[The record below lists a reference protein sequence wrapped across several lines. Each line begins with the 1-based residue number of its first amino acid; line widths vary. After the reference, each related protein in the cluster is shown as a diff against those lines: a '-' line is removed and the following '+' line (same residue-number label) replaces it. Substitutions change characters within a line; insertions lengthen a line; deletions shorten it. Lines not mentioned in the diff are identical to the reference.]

1 MRRILLIIMILTSF
15 VVVFA
20 DDDVF
25 RRPSV
30 QSLVIDNANI
40 FTEQQRMLLNV
51 KLSNFGRNASVQ
63 FWIYT
68 TTDLHGYGIA
78 KFAQRLGQGWNGSD
92 KWIVIVYKPRTETVG
107 GVALQTSSDIERLIP
122 EKTRNRIVDQE
133 MMPLFRKGR
142 VYEGI
147 DKAADVCVSLGK
159 GELKASDYNHPKKK
173 AFLSFLW
180 KLFLLVALLA
190 AITTFLIMFSK
201 RSNDARIEENKR
213 NSKEYN
219 RKEKRESNNKKYQLS
234 PEEALYFGN
243 DDEPNPEKVKEEN
256 EIRNRK
262 KRIVSAVL
270 IAASLGCIFW
280 ALIVMNQ
287 YVKVPAT
294 VTSVSSQKHYGVSSS
309 LGRVYRMVSEYVTWN
324 ITLRYYYNDAVYSGS
339 FKMEGYNGQHLM
351 VYCNKNNPQKCLPS
365 LMDYWI
371 VLIISIVCLL
381 FGAFV
386 FFATRDQTYILP
398 EQAKTILPD
407 NESKKTS

>member
-1 MRRILLIIMILTSF
+1 MRRILLIITFLAAS
-15 VVVFA
+15 VLSFA

-40 FTEQQRMLLNV
+40 LTEQQRMLLNV
-51 KLSNFGRNASVQ
+51 KLSNFGRNTSVQ

-68 TTDLHGYGIA
+68 TTDLHGYDIA
-78 KFAQRLGQGWNGSD
+78 EFAQRIGQGWNGSD
-92 KWIVIVYKPRTETVG
+92 KWIVIVYKPTTETSG

-122 EKTRNRIVDQE
+122 EKTRNLIIDQE

-159 GELKASDYNHPKKK
+159 GVLMASDYNHPKKK

-190 AITTFLIMFSK
+190 AISVFFVVYSK
-201 RSNDARIEENKR
+201 RANDARIEENKR

-219 RKEKRESNNKKYQLS
+219 RKKKRGCDNKLS

-243 DDEPNPEKVKEEN
+243 DDEPNPEKVKEET

-270 IAASLGCIFW
+270 IAVSLGCIFW
-280 ALIVMNQ
+280 SLIVMNQ

-294 VTSVSSQKHYGVSSS
+294 VTSVSSQKYQGFVSPEE
-309 LGRVYRMVSEYVTWN
+309 MVGKEMFEFKTYS
-324 ITLRYYYNDAVYSGS
+324 ITLRYFYNDAVYSSS

-365 LMDYWI
+365 LLDYWI
-371 VLIISIVCLL
+371 ILGISFVCLV
-381 FGAFV
+381 FGLKFYPG
-386 FFATRDQTYILP
+386 TRGH
-398 EQAKTILPD
+398 
-407 NESKKTS
+407 S

>member
-1 MRRILLIIMILTSF
+1 MRRILLIIIILATSLF
-15 VVVFA
+15 TFA
-20 DDDVF
+20 DDGVF
-25 RRPSV
+25 QRPSV

-51 KLSNFGRNASVQ
+51 KLSNFGRNTSVQ

-68 TTDLHGYGIA
+68 TTDLHGYDIA
-78 KFAQRLGQGWNGSD
+78 EFAQRIGQGWNGSD
-92 KWIVIVYKPRTETVG
+92 KWIAIVYKPTTETSG

-122 EKTRNRIVDQE
+122 EKTRNRIIDQE

-159 GELKASDYNHPKKK
+159 GVLMASDYNHPKKK

-190 AITTFLIMFSK
+190 AITAFLIMFSK
-201 RSNDARIEENKR
+201 RSNDERIEENKR

-219 RKEKRESNNKKYQLS
+219 RKKKRGCDNKLS

-243 DDEPNPEKVKEEN
+243 DDEPNPEKVKEET

-280 ALIVMNQ
+280 SLIVMNQ

-294 VTSVSSQKHYGVSSS
+294 VTSVSSQKNYGVSSS
-309 LGRVYRMVSEYVTWN
+309 LGRVYSTVFEYVTWN

-351 VYCNKNNPQKCLPS
+351 IYCNKHNPQKCLPS
-365 LMDYWI
+365 LIDYWI
-371 VLIISIVCLL
+371 ILGISFICLL
-381 FGAFV
+381 FGLKFYPG
-386 FFATRDQTYILP
+386 TRGH
-398 EQAKTILPD
+398 
-407 NESKKTS
+407 S

>member
-1 MRRILLIIMILTSF
+1 MRRILLIIIFLATSLF
-15 VVVFA
+15 TFA
-20 DDDVF
+20 DDGVF
-25 RRPSV
+25 QRPSV

-51 KLSNFGRNASVQ
+51 KLSSFGRNTSVQ

-68 TTDLHGYGIA
+68 TTDLQGYDVA
-78 KFAQRLGQGWNGSD
+78 DFAQRLGQGWCGENGR
-92 KWIVIVYKPRTETVG
+92 WIVIVYKPRTETVG
-107 GVALQTSSDIERLIP
+107 GVALQTSSEIGSLIP
-122 EKTRNRIVDQE
+122 EKTRNRIIDQE

-159 GELKASDYNHPKKK
+159 GVLKASDYNHPRKK

-190 AITTFLIMFSK
+190 AITAFLIMFSK
-201 RSNDARIEENKR
+201 RSNDERIEENKR

-219 RKEKRESNNKKYQLS
+219 RKKKRGCDNKLS

-243 DDEPNPEKVKEEN
+243 DDEPNPEKVKEET

-280 ALIVMNQ
+280 
-287 YVKVPAT
+287 
-294 VTSVSSQKHYGVSSS
+294 S
-309 LGRVYRMVSEYVTWN
+309 
-324 ITLRYYYNDAVYSGS
+324 
-339 FKMEGYNGQHLM
+339 
-351 VYCNKNNPQKCLPS
+351 
-365 LMDYWI
+365 
-371 VLIISIVCLL
+371 
-381 FGAFV
+381 
-386 FFATRDQTYILP
+386 
-398 EQAKTILPD
+398 
-407 NESKKTS
+407 

>member
-1 MRRILLIIMILTSF
+1 MRRILLIITFLAASILS
-15 VVVFA
+15 FA

-51 KLSNFGRNASVQ
+51 KLSNFGRNTSVQ

-68 TTDLHGYGIA
+68 TTDLHGYDIA
-78 KFAQRLGQGWNGSD
+78 EFAQRIGQGWNGSD
-92 KWIVIVYKPRTETVG
+92 KWIVIVYKPTTETSG
-107 GVALQTSSDIERLIP
+107 GVALQTSSEIGSLIP
-122 EKTRNRIVDQE
+122 EKTRNRIIDQE

-159 GELKASDYNHPKKK
+159 GVLMASDYNHPKKK

-190 AITTFLIMFSK
+190 AITAFLIMFSK
-201 RSNDARIEENKR
+201 RSNDERIEENKR

-219 RKEKRESNNKKYQLS
+219 RKKKRGCDNKLS

-243 DDEPNPEKVKEEN
+243 DDEPNPEKVKEAN
-256 EIRNRK
+256 E
-262 KRIVSAVL
+262 KRDKMRRIISAAL
-270 IAASLGCIFW
+270 LAAS
-280 ALIVMNQ
+280 IVGFVWSMVAFNR

-294 VTSVSSQKHYGVSSS
+294 ITSVSSQKHYGFKWSEE
-309 LGRVYRMVSEYVTWN
+309 GMVGSEMFEYKTYS
-324 ITLRYYYNDAVYSGS
+324 ITVRYYYNDAVYSGS

-351 VYCNKNNPQKCLPS
+351 IYCNKRNPQKCLPS
-365 LMDYWI
+365 LIDYWI
-371 VLIISIVCLL
+371 ILGISFVCLL
-381 FGAFV
+381 FGLKFYPG
-386 FFATRDQTYILP
+386 TRGH
-398 EQAKTILPD
+398 
-407 NESKKTS
+407 S

>member
-1 MRRILLIIMILTSF
+1 MLLIITFLAAS
-15 VVVFA
+15 VLSFA

-30 QSLVIDNANI
+30 QSLVIDKANI
-40 FTEQQRMLLNV
+40 LTEQQRMLLNV
-51 KLSNFGRNASVQ
+51 KLSNFGRNTSVR

-68 TTDLHGYGIA
+68 TTDLHGYDIA
-78 KFAQRLGQGWNGSD
+78 EFAQCLGQGWNGSD
-92 KWIVIVYKPRTETVG
+92 KWIVIVYKPTTETSG

-122 EKTRNRIVDQE
+122 EKTRNRIIDQE

-159 GELKASDYNHPKKK
+159 GVLMASDYNHPKKK

-190 AITTFLIMFSK
+190 AISVFFVVYSK
-201 RSNDARIEENKR
+201 RANDARIEENKR

-219 RKEKRESNNKKYQLS
+219 RKKKRGCDNKLS

-243 DDEPNPEKVKEEN
+243 DDEPNPEKVKEET
-256 EIRNRK
+256 EIRDRK

-270 IAASLGCIFW
+270 IAVSLGCIFW
-280 ALIVMNQ
+280 SLIVMNQ

-294 VTSVSSQKHYGVSSS
+294 VTSVSSQKYQGFVSPEE
-309 LGRVYRMVSEYVTWN
+309 MVGKEMFEFKTYS
-324 ITLRYYYNDAVYSGS
+324 ITLRYFYNDAVYSSS

-365 LMDYWI
+365 LIDYWI
-371 VLIISIVCLL
+371 ILGISFVCLL
-381 FGAFV
+381 FGLKFLPKTKQLTDNSPEETA
-386 FFATRDQTYILP
+386 ILSD
-398 EQAKTILPD
+398 I
-407 NESKKTS
+407 ESKKTS

>member
-1 MRRILLIIMILTSF
+1 MRRILLIIIFLATSLF
-15 VVVFA
+15 TFA
-20 DDDVF
+20 DDGVF
-25 RRPSV
+25 QRPSV

-51 KLSNFGRNASVQ
+51 KLSNFGRNTSVQ

-68 TTDLHGYGIA
+68 TTDLHGYDIA
-78 KFAQRLGQGWNGSD
+78 EFAQRIGQGWNGSD
-92 KWIVIVYKPRTETVG
+92 KWIVIVYKPTTETSG
-107 GVALQTSSDIERLIP
+107 GVALQTSSEIGSLIP
-122 EKTRNRIVDQE
+122 EKTRNRIIDQE

-159 GELKASDYNHPKKK
+159 GVLMASDYNHPRKK

-190 AITTFLIMFSK
+190 AITAFLIMFSK
-201 RSNDARIEENKR
+201 RSNDERIEENKR

-219 RKEKRESNNKKYQLS
+219 RKKKRGCDNKLS

-243 DDEPNPEKVKEEN
+243 DDEPNPEKVKEET

-280 ALIVMNQ
+280 SLIVMNQ

-294 VTSVSSQKHYGVSSS
+294 VTSVSSQKYYGVSSS
-309 LGRVYRMVSEYVTWN
+309 LGRVYRTVFEYKTYS

-351 VYCNKNNPQKCLPS
+351 IYCNKRNPQKCLPS
-365 LMDYWI
+365 LIDYWI
-371 VLIISIVCLL
+371 ILGISFVCLL
-381 FGAFV
+381 FGLKFLPKTKQLTDNSPEETA
-386 FFATRDQTYILP
+386 ILSD
-398 EQAKTILPD
+398 I
-407 NESKKTS
+407 ESKKTS